1 MTAGAS
7 FALHDDDDDDE
18 ISSPKLRGPSVRTLV
33 GVVPCSVGLLTLFS
47 KQRDGFELRK
57 ITSGVLWICVTVADS
72 CLYSK
77 LLCSGLCGLVFRETS
92 PPHPPLPHS
101 PHLWLNLVPCP
112 WTTEQANST
121 VYFGLL
127 LVLPDF
133 MPFSSLNKSCSTD
146 RRARVN
152 ERQET
157 ARAGRAHTIQA
168 ALW

>member
-1 MTAGAS
+1 MTKTAGAS

-77 LLCSGLCGLVFRETS
+77 PLCSGLCGLVFRETS
-92 PPHPPLPHS
+92 PPHPPL
-101 PHLWLNLVPCP
+101 L
-112 WTTEQANST
+112 
-121 VYFGLL
+121 
-127 LVLPDF
+127 
-133 MPFSSLNKSCSTD
+133 SSLAELSPLPLD
-146 RRARVN
+146 H
-152 ERQET
+152 
-157 ARAGRAHTIQA
+157 RAGEFHSLFWSAVSA
-168 ALW
+168 A